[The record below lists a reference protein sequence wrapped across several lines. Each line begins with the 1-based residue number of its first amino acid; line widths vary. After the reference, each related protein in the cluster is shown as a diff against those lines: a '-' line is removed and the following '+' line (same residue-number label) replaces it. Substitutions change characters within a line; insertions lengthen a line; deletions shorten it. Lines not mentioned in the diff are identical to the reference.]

1 MDEGGTAARLCR
13 LWGKHKR
20 TPEFAAR
27 EVLSCS
33 PSSVANR
40 SLLPLLALLAVL
52 ADTTP
57 VVADTAC
64 YENAALRIL
73 VAEAAEVNRRV
84 PPTLGG
90 YTAELESEISI
101 GNRRSERM
109 EMSVQLEQI
118 ASRLSWDR
126 TGQYEQTVIGYRSQ
140 SIGTSIATLGFFR
153 AGWAIPSLYGNRLA
167 LLFGRDTTES
177 RRRRRDRRGGEPQ
190 YAIHPLA
197 EDRDAYYRFSGGDTI
212 FTMRVEGREIPIV
225 RLDVQLRDDV
235 PNRSVVFVGELDLDA
250 TRKQL
255 VRLRGYFAVVGGPK
269 PRFDIIREARLQG
282 IAFVEAVNSEVDGN
296 FWLPAYQR
304 FEAHATSNTVGE
316 SRAIFRI
323 ITRYRDREILPIPEG
338 VVVGAPEDS
347 LSVRPFRLRV
357 ESRDTLS
364 SYSNWRR
371 ELGAENAAVRAEDFD
386 DVAPDQWSTKGPPRF
401 SIETERLLDVLRI
414 DRIQGV
420 FTGVGAVY
428 RYRDVAPGVA
438 LRGALGYSWGERTV
452 RGRAI
457 VEHRRGRTLTQIRAV
472 RSLDLTNDFRSPYD
486 SGSTTAALWGRDWY
500 DYVDRRTAGLLVQH
514 NVGRAQDGF
523 VRLEVAAAQ
532 DRDVRVNMT
541 ESPVGLGQPFRPN
554 RAVTPGDYARSVI
567 TFEWR
572 PDVALEFLRPG
583 MGARLIYERADGQL
597 RYQRAEARFT
607 SRLNFGGLAFGAR
620 LDVGAVTPD
629 GPPQQFFE
637 LGSNQN
643 LPGYDYKQFAGDQ
656 AAVLRGQVFHGF
668 GIWGAPIRLSPRVWL
683 PPISPGLAV
692 GVQAGYA
699 RASNAVALNTVQLL
713 GSETTG
719 HVRSSAAVTL
729 RLFGQAV
736 GVGMA
741 RPLDYPAQWRWIL
754 EFGQRF

>member
-1 MDEGGTAARLCR
+1 MGYAQAHSRIRCPR
-13 LWGKHKR
+13 R
-20 TPEFAAR
+20 IVP
-27 EVLSCS
+27 VSCS
-33 PSSVANR
+33 RASGF
-40 SLLPLLALLAVL
+40 LLPLLVLLVAL

-64 YENAALRIL
+64 YENAALRAL

-84 PPTLGG
+84 PPELGG
-90 YTAELESEISI
+90 YTAQLESEISI

-118 ASRLSWDR
+118 ASRLTWDR
-126 TGQYEQTVIGYRSQ
+126 TGRYEQTVIGYRSQ
-140 SIGTSIATLGFFR
+140 SVGTSIATLGFLR
-153 AGWAIPSLYGNRLA
+153 VGWAIPSLYGNRLA
-167 LLFGRDTTES
+167 LLFGRDTTQS
-177 RRRRRDRRGGEPQ
+177 TGRQRDRNAGEPQ

-225 RLDVQLRDDV
+225 RLDVNLRDDV

-255 VRLRGYFAVVGGPK
+255 VRMRGYFAVVGGPK
-269 PRFDIIREARLQG
+269 PRFDILREARLQG

-304 FEAHATSNTVGE
+304 FEAHATSNTVGD

-323 ITRYRDREILPIPEG
+323 ITRYRDREIHPAPEG
-338 VVVGAPEDS
+338 LIVGAPEDS
-347 LSVRPFRLRV
+347 LSVRPFRLRI
-357 ESRDTLS
+357 EAADTLS
-364 SYSNWRR
+364 RFDSWRR
-371 ELGAENAAVRAEDFD
+371 ELGTENAAVRAEDFN
-386 DVAPDQWSTKGPPRF
+386 DVAPDQWSTTGPPRF
-401 SIETERLLDVLRI
+401 SIETERLQDVIRM

-420 FTGVGAVY
+420 FTGIGAVY
-428 RYRDVAPGVA
+428 RYRDAAPGYA
-438 LRGALGYSWGERTV
+438 LRGALGYSWGERTL
-452 RGRAI
+452 RGRAV
-457 VEHRRGRTLTQIRAV
+457 VERRRGRTLTQLRAV

-486 SGSTTAALWGRDWY
+486 SGSTTGAFWGRDWY
-500 DYVDRRTAGLLVQH
+500 DYVDRRA
-514 NVGRAQDGF
+514 VGILTQRFVGATQEGF
-523 VRLEVAAAQ
+523 VRLELAAAQ
-532 DRDVRVNMT
+532 DRDVPVTMAK
-541 ESPVGLGQPFRPN
+541 SPVGWGQPFRPN
-554 RAVTPGDYARSVI
+554 RAVTAGDYARSVV

-583 MGARLIYERADGQL
+583 AGMRLIYERADGQL
-597 RYQRAEARFT
+597 NYQRAEGRFT
-607 SRLNFGGLAFGAR
+607 ARVNYGGFALGAR

-643 LPGYDYKQFAGDQ
+643 LPGYGYKQFAGDQ
-656 AAVLRGQVFHGF
+656 AAVLRGQAFYGF
-668 GIWGAPIRLSPRVWL
+668 GILGVPLRITSRIWL

-699 RASNAVALNTVQLL
+699 RASNAAALSTVQLL
-713 GSETTG
+713 GSEPTG

-729 RLFGQAV
+729 RFFGQSL
-736 GVGMA
+736 GVGFA
-741 RPLDYPAQWRWIL
+741 RPLDYPAEWRWIL
-754 EFGQRF
+754 ELGQRF